1 MENETIDVEIKNDPM
16 IVISNLTKNY
26 PNKQVINDLSL
37 TVYKGELFGFIGRN
51 GAGKSTTIECMIG
64 VRPFD
69 KGTIV
74 IGGYDL
80 KREPIEV
87 KKILGYTSSEPVTY
101 DEMSGFH
108 YLEFI
113 SSIYKMRTD
122 TFINNFNYLTKR
134 LEFSNEDLNRPIKEY
149 SHGMQ
154 QKICLIASLINNPK
168 LWVLDEP
175 TVGLDP
181 FTTNE
186 LTKMMREYVE
196 HGNTCFIASHNID
209 LVSKLCDRVA
219 IINQGKIIKIF
230 DLKNNQ
236 RDRYELAPYFF
247 QHCEAKEVW

>member
-64 VRPFD
+64 VRPFE
-69 KGTIV
+69 KGTIT
-74 IGGYDL
+74 IDGFDI
-80 KREPIEV
+80 KKDPIKV
-87 KKILGYTSSEPVTY
+87 KQILGYTSSEPITY
-101 DEMSGFH
+101 DEMNGYR

-113 SSIYKMRTD
+113 ASIYKMKTNV
-122 TFINNFNYLTKR
+122 FLSNFEYLSKR
-134 LEFSNEDLNRPIKEY
+134 LELSNEDLNRPIKEY

-154 QKICLIASLINNPK
+154 QKICLIASLLNNPK

-181 FTTNE
+181 FTANE
-186 LTKMMREYVE
+186 LTKMMREYVD
-196 HGNTCFIASHNID
+196 HGNTCFVASHNID

-219 IINQGKIIKIF
+219 IINKGKIIKIF

-247 QHCEAKEVW
+247 THCEAKNEW